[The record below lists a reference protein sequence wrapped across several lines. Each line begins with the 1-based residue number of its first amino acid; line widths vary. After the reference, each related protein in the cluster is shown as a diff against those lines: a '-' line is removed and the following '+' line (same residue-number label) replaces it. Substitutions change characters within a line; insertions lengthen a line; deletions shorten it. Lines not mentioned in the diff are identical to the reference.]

1 MTPYDKKP
9 RYVKSEKTCE
19 HAHTS
24 PVEWLPLCIAR
35 RETLFLIKLF
45 NKYSRSSESCVSP
58 KADGV
63 YTQEQRRPL
72 QLVVQ
77 DLIGVIIYHVN
88 PKVFLN

>member
-1 MTPYDKKP
+1 M
-9 RYVKSEKTCE
+9 SEAGRPAKHT
-19 HAHTS
+19 HTS
-24 PVEWLPLCIAR
+24 PVEPLPLCTAC

-45 NKYSRSSESCVSP
+45 NKYSRSSESSVSP

-63 YTQEQRRPL
+63 YTQEQKRPL